1 MNLLASIAVDSV
13 AYGMILFVISIGLSI
28 TLGLMRFVNLA
39 HGVFAMLGGYALAAL
54 SARLGLTYEVAAVV
68 AVLLVVALSLPL
80 EAGLVR
86 RLYARSQLEQVLF
99 TIGLIFVGIAGIGMG
114 FGNGLQPLK
123 LPEYLQGS
131 MDLGFR
137 VIPRQRLLALAAGL
151 LVLAGLHWLLRKT
164 RFGVQVKATVDLP
177 QASEALGI
185 RTSRVYSMAFA
196 LGAGLAA
203 LGGIVGA
210 ELMPLD
216 PYYPLK
222 HLVAFLAVVS
232 VGGAASAWGVLAAAM
247 LLGTVETTAK
257 YFVSE
262 YASLLFYITM
272 LGVLTWRPDGL
283 FGRGQAR

>member
-39 HGVFAMLGGYALAAL
+39 HGVFAMLGGYALAVL

-151 LVLAGLHWLLRKT
+151 MVLAGLHWLLRKT

>member
-1 MNLLASIAVDSV
+1 M
-13 AYGMILFVISIGLSI
+13 
-28 TLGLMRFVNLA
+28 
-39 HGVFAMLGGYALAAL
+39 
-54 SARLGLTYEVAAVV
+54 
-68 AVLLVVALSLPL
+68 
-80 EAGLVR
+80 
-86 RLYARSQLEQVLF
+86 
-99 TIGLIFVGIAGIGMG
+99 
-114 FGNGLQPLK
+114 
-123 LPEYLQGS
+123 
-131 MDLGFR
+131 
-137 VIPRQRLLALAAGL
+137 
-151 LVLAGLHWLLRKT
+151 
-164 RFGVQVKATVDLP
+164 
-177 QASEALGI
+177 
-185 RTSRVYSMAFA
+185 
-196 LGAGLAA
+196 AA

>member
-262 YASLLFYITM
+262 YASLLFYVTM